1 MSSVIKRLAWCVG
14 ALALANLAWSQPLPS
29 RDPFYLLPTV
39 EGLMVCDQGAA
50 NLQLT
55 QLADVEAYC
64 LTRGQHGA
72 NRTRALLNQLEPGGP
87 KGQVQVGFVA
97 TLQLLSLYQRTPSGW
112 QIDHRKLDL
121 FLNMV
126 TAVGRPVL
134 LYLAADHFDS
144 QGPLVNE
151 LVKDPR
157 NLMHL
162 ANGTAPMSDYFGYR
176 IVPYT
181 LQTDEAIP
189 VNRYRYEALR
199 QVVRKIKSLPAQTQK
214 RIVGVS
220 LLGEVHHM
228 FPDFQGGMGQFDQP
242 QVTDHSPT
250 SVAGFRQWL
259 AQRHTLPALN
269 TLLGSRW
276 RTWADVPA
284 PGSPLANAADAPVWS
299 RYAQHA
305 NGWLPITGWLWWP
318 QGASARVAV
327 LVNGVRVAYAER
339 GFNRLDVYR
348 AVTHVT
354 DPNVGFRHDLDLSL
368 LPPGR
373 HQIQVVAEHGNQRI
387 LLGES
392 TLTLTH
398 TQGAALPHAAAAPKP
413 TPNRDVPGLQAW
425 LDRPAASVTVAYNPL
440 AREWDAYRA
449 AQVHTFLQHF
459 VHVALDAGLP
469 PKLAFSHQIVPRVN
483 ATWNHQLFAVEDTLA
498 ADVLWQHGVNMYGG
512 ATRSPWLASYMQ
524 ARKMKG
530 YGVPEFNPQQWKTP
544 GVHTQALRAHYTAG
558 AKFVSPYY
566 LSVVPQ
572 RFRAGQHGVNAM
584 EIRPDNPAD
593 GSAPFYEALRAF
605 AAH

>member
-1 MSSVIKRLAWCVG
+1 MNKSLARWLGTAGLLWAACAAV
-14 ALALANLAWSQPLPS
+14 AQPLPS
-29 RDPFYLLPTV
+29 RAPFYLLPTV
-39 EGLMVCDQGAA
+39 EGLMVCDEGAA
-50 NLQLT
+50 NLQLA
-55 QLADVEAYC
+55 QLADVEAHC
-64 LTRGQHGA
+64 LARGQHGA
-72 NRTRALLNQLEPGGP
+72 ERTRALLNQLEPGGP

-97 TLQLLSLYQRTPSGW
+97 TLQLLSLYQRTPKGW
-112 QIDHRKLDL
+112 EINTRKLDT
-121 FLNMV
+121 FLKMV
-126 TAVGRPVL
+126 SAVGRPVL

-144 QGPLVNE
+144 QGPLVDE

-162 ANGTAPMSDYFGYR
+162 ANGTAPMSSYFGYR

-189 VNRYRYEALR
+189 VNRYRYQALR
-199 QVVRKIKSLPAQTQK
+199 HVVRRIKALPAQTQK
-214 RIVGVS
+214 HIVGVS

-228 FPDFQGGMGQFDQP
+228 FPDFENGMAQFDQP
-242 QVTDHSPT
+242 QVTDHSPA

-259 AQRHTLPALN
+259 AQRHTLAALN
-269 TLLGSRW
+269 TQLGTSF

-284 PGSPLANAADAPVWS
+284 PGADKAAPPQAAA
-299 RYAQHA
+299 YAQHA

-318 QGASARVAV
+318 EGKTARVAV
-327 LVNGVRVAYAER
+327 LVNGVRVAEAAR

-348 AVTHVT
+348 AVAHVT
-354 DPNVGFRHDLDLSL
+354 DPNVGFRHDLDLSQ
-368 LPPGR
+368 LPPGQ
-373 HQIQVVAEHGNQRI
+373 HHIQVVAENGSQRV

-392 TLTLTH
+392 TLTLTR
-398 TQGAALPHAAAAPKP
+398 TQGKALPTGVATAKP
-413 TPNRDVPGLQAW
+413 TPAKNVPGLQTW
-425 LDRPAASVTVAYNPL
+425 LDRPGASLAVAYNPL

-449 AQVHTFLQHF
+449 AQVKGFLQHF
-459 VHVALDAGLP
+459 VQVALDAGLP

-498 ADVLWQHGVNMYGG
+498 AGVPWQHGVNMYGG
-512 ATRSPWLASYMQ
+512 ATHSPWLSSYMQ
-524 ARKMKG
+524 TREMKG
-530 YGVPEFNPQQWKTP
+530 YGVPEFNPQQWKTL
-544 GVHTQALRAHYTAG
+544 GVHAHALRAHYTAG

>member
-1 MSSVIKRLAWCVG
+1 M
-14 ALALANLAWSQPLPS
+14 ANPLPS
-29 RDPFYLLPTV
+29 RSPFYVLPTV
-39 EGLMVCDQGAA
+39 EGLMVCDEGVA
-50 NLQLT
+50 NLQLA
-55 QLADVEAYC
+55 QLADVEADC
-64 LTRGQHGA
+64 LKRGQHGA
-72 NRTRALLNQLEPGGP
+72 ERTRALLNQLEPGGP
-87 KGQVQVGFVA
+87 AGQVQVGFVA
-97 TLQLLSLYQRTPSGW
+97 TLQLLSLYQRTPKGW
-112 QIDHRKLDL
+112 TINDRKLDT

-126 TAVGRPVL
+126 SAVGRPVL

-144 QGPLVNE
+144 QGALVDE
-151 LVKDPR
+151 LVQDPR

-162 ANGTAPMSDYFGYR
+162 ANGTAPMSSYFGYR

-189 VNRYRYEALR
+189 VNRYRYQVLRHVVKKINALP
-199 QVVRKIKSLPAQTQK
+199 VKTRKL
-214 RIVGVS
+214 IVGVS

-228 FPDFQGGMGQFDQP
+228 FPDFENGMAQFDQP
-242 QVTDHSPT
+242 QVTDHSPA

-269 TLLGSRW
+269 GQLGSTF

-284 PGSPLANAADAPVWS
+284 PGAQTNAAPGKPAAPS
-299 RYAQHA
+299 AAYAQHA

-318 QGASARVAV
+318 QATTARVTV
-327 LVNGVRVAYAER
+327 LVNGVRVAEAAR

-348 AVTHVT
+348 AVGDVT
-354 DPNVGFRHDLDLSL
+354 DPNVGFRHDLDLSQ
-368 LPPGR
+368 LPPGQ
-373 HQIQVVAEHGNQRI
+373 HHVQVVAERDKQRV

-398 TQGAALPHAAAAPKP
+398 TGAQGQPSGVPTKALNAAPSKGQPPP
-413 TPNRDVPGLQAW
+413 TAPKNVPGLQAW
-425 LDRPAASVTVAYNPL
+425 LDKPSATLAVAYNPL

-449 AQVHTFLQHF
+449 SQVKGFLQHF
-459 VHVALDAGLP
+459 VQVALDAGLP
-469 PKLAFSHQIVPRVN
+469 RKLAFSHQIVPRVN

-498 ADVLWQHGVNMYGG
+498 PNMPWQHGVNMYGG
-512 ATRSPWLASYMQ
+512 ATHSPWLAGF
-524 ARKMKG
+524 MKSRQMTG

-544 GVHTQALRAHYTAG
+544 GVHDKALRFHYEAG

-584 EIRPDNPAD
+584 EIRSDNPAD
-593 GSAPFYEALRAF
+593 GSAPFYEALRTF

>member
-1 MSSVIKRLAWCVG
+1 
-14 ALALANLAWSQPLPS
+14 
-29 RDPFYLLPTV
+29 
-39 EGLMVCDQGAA
+39 MVCDEGAA
-50 NLQLT
+50 NLQLA
-55 QLADVEAYC
+55 QLVDVEAYC
-64 LTRGQHGA
+64 LARGQHGA
-72 NRTRALLNQLEPGGP
+72 ARARALLNQLEPGGP
-87 KGQVQVGFVA
+87 EGKVQVGFVA
-97 TLQLLSLYQRTPSGW
+97 TLQLLSLYQRTPNGW
-112 QIDHRKLDL
+112 AINTRKLDT
-121 FLNMV
+121 FLAMV
-126 TAVGRPVL
+126 SAVGRPVL

-144 QGPLVNE
+144 QGPLVDE

-162 ANGTAPMSDYFGYR
+162 ANGTAPMSSYFGYR

-199 QVVRKIKSLPAQTQK
+199 HVVRRIKALPAQTQK

-228 FPDFQGGMGQFDQP
+228 FPDFENGMAQFDQP
-242 QVTDHSPT
+242 QVTDHSPA

-269 TLLGSRW
+269 ALLGSRFK
-276 RTWADVPA
+276 TWAEVPTPGGQTALEASQGTA
-284 PGSPLANAADAPVWS
+284 PHAT
-299 RYAQHA
+299 YAQYS
-305 NGWLPITGWLWWP
+305 NGWLPVTGWLWWP
-318 QGASARVAV
+318 EAKIVRVAVWINGARVAE
-327 LVNGVRVAYAER
+327 AAR

-348 AVTHVT
+348 SVAHVT
-354 DPNVGFRHDLDLSL
+354 DPNVGFRHDLDLSH
-368 LPPGR
+368 LPPGK
-373 HQIQVVAEHGNQRI
+373 HHIQVVADNGIQRV

-392 TLTLTH
+392 TLSLTG
-398 TQGAALPHAAAAPKP
+398 TPGKALPLALDVLKP
-413 TPNRDVPGLQAW
+413 TPSKGVPGLQAW
-425 LDRPAASVTVAYNPL
+425 LDRPGATLAVAYNPL

-449 AQVHTFLQHF
+449 AQVKAFLQHF
-459 VHVALDAGLP
+459 VQVALDAGLP

-483 ATWNHQLFAVEDTLA
+483 STWNHQLFAVEDTLA
-498 ADVLWQHGVNMYGG
+498 SGLPWQHGVNMYGG
-512 ATRSPWLASYMQ
+512 ATHSPWLSKFMQ
-524 ARKMKG
+524 EREMKG

-605 AAH
+605 ASH